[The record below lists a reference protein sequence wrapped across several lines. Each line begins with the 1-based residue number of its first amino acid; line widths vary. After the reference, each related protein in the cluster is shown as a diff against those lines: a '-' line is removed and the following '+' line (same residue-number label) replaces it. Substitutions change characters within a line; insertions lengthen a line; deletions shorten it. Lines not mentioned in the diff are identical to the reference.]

1 MNIDRTFTRRFPTP
15 NVAYCIDEDTLLGCA
30 YEAHQ
35 AAITTPTNNAPFIYV
50 IVGAQDSGT
59 STVLRSLETSCR
71 TRGISTWWAD
81 MKAAP
86 APGRVTDAVFCDLTA
101 PGNTRTEIMF
111 VDSFRVVGLADVPK
125 QLKRFSTLRIAA
137 IFVAGSLFQTDTLM
151 MDGVPRLA
159 LWELNLVQTEGEVPT
174 VPCTPWYR
182 NFSAHCADSG
192 CVNFDVLRQKVYH
205 HLDEFIKYNMISDAT
220 YSCGFMRDQ
229 LIKDLT
235 EALRDRRGVDRVQ
248 LGIGLVGQLVKMVP
262 DFGARYFK
270 IQIARMYDEV
280 CVNNRR

>member
-15 NVAYCIDEDTLLGCA
+15 NVAYSIDEETLLGCA

-50 IVGAQDSGT
+50 VVGAQDSGT
-59 STVLRSLETSCR
+59 STVLRNLETSCR

-81 MKAAP
+81 MKTAP
-86 APGRVTDAVFCDLTA
+86 AGRDTDAVFNDLAA
-101 PGNTRTEIMF
+101 PGNTRAEIMF
-111 VDSFRVVGLADVPK
+111 VDSFRVVGLAEVPK
-125 QLKRFSTLRIAA
+125 QIERFSTLRVAA
-137 IFVAGSLFQTDTLM
+137 IFIAGSLFQTDTLM

-159 LWELNLVQTEGEVPT
+159 LWELNLVQTTREVPT

-182 NFSAHCADSG
+182 NFSDHCADSG
-192 CVNFDVLRQKVYH
+192 CIDFDVLRQKVYH
-205 HLDEFIKYNMISDAT
+205 HLDEFIKYNMVGDAT
-220 YSCGFMRDQ
+220 HSHGFMRDR

-235 EALRDRRGVDRVQ
+235 EALRDRRGVERVH

-262 DFGARYFK
+262 DFDARYFK
-270 IQIARMYDEV
+270 IQMARMYDEFL
-280 CVNNRR
+280 CVSSRR